1 MTGFQVIE
9 KRGGGGNG
17 KKKAY
22 GSGKETIRF
31 KADGTAAIQ
40 TNEED
45 ETTQTGIDAINILLD
60 TFMGINDTELATQV
74 IIPSLIHFLNH
85 SNYLFLFLQ
94 IWELGVNKTNSMDF
108 AEAIDNSDLEA
119 FGFTDD
125 FIIELWGAIT
135 DARQGRIR
143 K

>member
-9 KRGGGGNG
+9 KRSGGGTG

-31 KADGTAAIQ
+31 KADGTAAIETDEQ
-40 TNEED
+40 D
-45 ETTQTGIDAINILLD
+45 ETTQKGIDAINVLLD
-60 TFMGINDTELATQV
+60 TFMGINDTELATQ
-74 IIPSLIHFLNH
+74 
-85 SNYLFLFLQ
+85 
-94 IWELGVNKTNSMDF
+94 IWELGGNKTNSMDF

-125 FIIELWGAIT
+125 FIIELWGAVT
-135 DARQGRIR
+135 DARQGRF
-143 K
+143 KK